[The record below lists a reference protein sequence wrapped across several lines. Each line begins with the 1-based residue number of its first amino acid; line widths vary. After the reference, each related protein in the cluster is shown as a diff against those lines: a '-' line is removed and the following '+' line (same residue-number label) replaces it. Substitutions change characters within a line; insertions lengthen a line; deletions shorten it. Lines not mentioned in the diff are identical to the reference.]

1 MIFTAK
7 KVQQKLKTFLPALV
21 ISLALTSCETS
32 STTKTQVE
40 ITYQFHSTVTYLP
53 EGTNGTAGTTATYC
67 YFGDWPQT
75 IKASNIAVYE
85 NQSISMG
92 RNTYYL
98 GSDNNY
104 YAKCT
109 EDPYNPT
116 CTYSDGTS
124 VNKNATAYFKVEP
137 IKWRIL
143 NPNAKNGEKI
153 LLAEKALCGNFD
165 FYYYCNINRTINE
178 TTVYP
183 NNYKHSA
190 IRAYLNGLSY
200 EYKFNKDS
208 EQKTN
213 SYSLNNGFFQT
224 AFTPSAQDIILDTT
238 IDNSAESTNPAS
250 NPTQWND
257 GENQYTCNT
266 TKDKIFLLSEKEVTS
281 SDYGFAEYNVY
292 INDENSTAKSSRLR
306 EPTDYAIANFI
317 YCKTMNATYT
327 VNWWLRSP
335 SFENENVVQSI
346 KNDGN
351 AKYKLSVD
359 SEFGAIVPALS
370 ISTN

>member
-32 STTKTQVE
+32 STTKSPVE
-40 ITYQFHSTVTYLP
+40 ITYQFHSTVTYLS

-75 IKASNIAVYE
+75 IKKQEVEIDE
-85 NQSISMG
+85 TQSIKMG

-109 EDPYNPT
+109 EAPYNPT

-124 VNKNATAYFKVEP
+124 VNK
-137 IKWRIL
+137 
-143 NPNAKNGEKI
+143 
-153 LLAEKALCGNFD
+153 
-165 FYYYCNINRTINE
+165 
-178 TTVYP
+178 
-183 NNYKHSA
+183 
-190 IRAYLNGLSY
+190 
-200 EYKFNKDS
+200 
-208 EQKTN
+208 
-213 SYSLNNGFFQT
+213 
-224 AFTPSAQDIILDTT
+224 
-238 IDNSAESTNPAS
+238 
-250 NPTQWND
+250 
-257 GENQYTCNT
+257 
-266 TKDKIFLLSEKEVTS
+266 
-281 SDYGFAEYNVY
+281 
-292 INDENSTAKSSRLR
+292 
-306 EPTDYAIANFI
+306 
-317 YCKTMNATYT
+317 NATYT

-370 ISTN
+370 ISANKI